1 MNVDR
6 FPVEAGHV
14 LAFRRACGDPAAE
27 AGADTAGQTLAPPTF
42 VQAGAQFEVGYRLR
56 PTSEPWWGSGSG
68 PGRMLEGGGGLHAE
82 QSYVYHRPVRVG
94 DVLSA
99 QERAGKTWE
108 KTGRSGTLNF
118 TETLTDY
125 RDADGELVVTARSVS
140 VRRTPAQET
149 T

>member
-27 AGADTAGQTLAPPTF
+27 AGADTAGQAIAPPTF
-42 VQAGAQFEVGYRLR
+42 VQSGAQFEVGHRLR
-56 PTSEPWWGSGSG
+56 PGTEPWWGSASG
-68 PGRMLEGGGGLHAE
+68 HGRMPEGGGGLHAE

-99 QERAGKTWE
+99 AERPGERWE
-108 KTGRSGTLNF
+108 KAGRSGTLRF
-118 TETLTDY
+118 AEILTEY
-125 RDADGELVVTARSVS
+125 RDADGDLVVTARAVS
-140 VRRTPAQET
+140 VHRIAAQEDE
-149 T
+149 

>member
-14 LAFRRACGDPAAE
+14 LSFRRACGDLAAE

-42 VQAGAQFEVGYRLR
+42 VQSGAQFEVGHRLR
-56 PTSEPWWGSGSG
+56 PGTEPWWGSASG

-82 QSYVYHRPVRVG
+82 QSYTYHRPVRVG

-99 QERAGKTWE
+99 VERLGETWE
-108 KTGRSGTLNF
+108 KVGRTGTLNF
-118 TETLTDY
+118 TEAVTEY
-125 RDADGELVVTARSVS
+125 RAEDGELVVTARAVS
-140 VRRTPAQET
+140 VRRTPAQEDK
-149 T
+149 